1 MSTFGS
7 LRSLAPRRIWENALA
22 RTVDGERV
30 TVALV
35 ELEPKATVP
44 EHHHHHE
51 QVGFVV
57 QGSLTFTVGSE
68 TARLGPGDTYRIP
81 SQVPHHAVA
90 GEEGAVVVDVFAP
103 AREDW
108 RSLETVSAV
117 PPRWLPS

>member
-1 MSTFGS
+1 MSAFGS
-7 LRSLAPRRIWENALA
+7 LRSIVPRRIWEGALA

-35 ELEPKATVP
+35 ELAPGAAVP

-51 QVGFVV
+51 QVGFVI
-57 QGSLTFTVGSE
+57 QGSLTFTVGGE

-81 SQVPHHAVA
+81 SAIPHRAVA
-90 GEEGAVVVDVFAP
+90 GEEGAVVADVFAP

-108 RSLETVSAV
+108 RSLETAPVTS
-117 PPRWLPS
+117 PRWPPS